1 MTAGGSIPR
10 VDPLVPANAATRLL
24 RRAFDIR
31 LVGRF
36 LIWVAADL
44 DPFLHWWTRER
55 LGHLV
60 PMPFASMTTTGARS
74 GVSRTTAVIYFN
86 DGDDVIL
93 IASNYGGT
101 RHPSW
106 YHNLKIHPDAVLQR
120 GGRCGRYTA
129 EEVSDVAERER
140 LFARGHGVYSGFAQ
154 YRGRTAEIGRRIP
167 IMRLRPAS

>member
-24 RRAFDIR
+24 RRAFEIR

-44 DPFLHWWTRER
+44 DPFLHWWTRGR

-101 RHPSW
+101 RRPRRSQTLPSV
-106 YHNLKIHPDAVLQR
+106 NASSLSVAGSTPVSRSTGCERRRSAGASR
-120 GGRCGRYTA
+120 SCG
-129 EEVSDVAERER
+129 
-140 LFARGHGVYSGFAQ
+140 
-154 YRGRTAEIGRRIP
+154 
-167 IMRLRPAS
+167 